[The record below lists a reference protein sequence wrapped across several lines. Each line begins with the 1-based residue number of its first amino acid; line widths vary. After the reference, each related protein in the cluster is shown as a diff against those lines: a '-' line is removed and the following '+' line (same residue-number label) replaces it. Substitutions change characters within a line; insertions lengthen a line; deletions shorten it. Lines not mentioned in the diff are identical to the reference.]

1 MANITYPIYFIGM
14 PLSGKTTIA
23 KEIANE
29 LALPFIDLD
38 SEIEKNAHMFI
49 DDIFESH
56 GEAYFRQLETETLH
70 VLKDQQAVIACGG
83 GIVLNKTHKS
93 IMHQGHVIHIMSDL
107 EVLKERQKN
116 SYLRPILLNKTLER
130 LMDERFLKYQDFAH
144 VHFQNDDDLKI
155 TINTILQY
163 LKEQLK

>member
-29 LALPFIDLD
+29 LALPFFDLD

-49 DDIFESH
+49 DDIFETH

-70 VLKDQQAVIACGG
+70 ALKNQQAVIACGG

-107 EVLKERQKN
+107 ETLKERQKN
-116 SYLRPILLNKTLER
+116 SYLRPILLKKTLDR

-163 LKEQLK
+163 LKEQL

>member
-70 VLKDQQAVIACGG
+70 VLKGQEAVIACGG

-107 EVLKERQKN
+107 EVLKARQKN